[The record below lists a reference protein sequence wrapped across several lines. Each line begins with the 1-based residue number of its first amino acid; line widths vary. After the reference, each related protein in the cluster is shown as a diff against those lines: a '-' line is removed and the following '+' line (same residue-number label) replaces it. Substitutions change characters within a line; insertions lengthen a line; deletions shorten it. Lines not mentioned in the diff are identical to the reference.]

1 MHQTSAALEAMAAVI
16 YPIIRADNF
25 GAGVRH
31 VADLMELTLTGKL
44 LVHQPLSY

>member
-1 MHQTSAALEAMAAVI
+1 MAAVI

-44 LVHQPLSY
+44 LGYQPCSY